1 MTLTMKTMEQKLQ
14 KAGRK
19 HSRLYLFCN
28 FTALM
33 IISAYSALMCSE
45 TVQTV
50 FPSGGDSRKQMYFI
64 FAMTLAGCIVF
75 TIYAV
80 GLFFRHKSAQLGI
93 LMALGA
99 SRKRLLPGLFRE
111 VLFLS
116 GTSAAAGILAGFPFV
131 WLIWSLF
138 RLVLVDSSEME
149 LVLDYR
155 CLFLS
160 LAFFLLVVG
169 LACFTA
175 WRYLKKTNIM
185 EVIREEHINEP
196 VKELGRWCGPLGLLL
211 IFAGGV
217 MGYCAPFIWEK
228 LFSAYAPSWASL
240 LYAPMFVGLY
250 MMMLYTVVYG
260 WGKHKK
266 NPYKKIISRGMM
278 KFQARQTVNNLLVVT
293 LLMAGGCFAMF
304 YLPASG
310 TSAVLG
316 YVNYSHD
323 YFYQYPV
330 DQAVPGE
337 DAVKE
342 LAGEYGLSTKDW
354 GGCDY
359 IMLGIGGTAEMADEG
374 GRYHVEYLPVLG
386 EARFLSEDAFH
397 ALTGEYV
404 DVAPG
409 TYFGINNREESNI
422 YLNEGA
428 QDLTNMVTGKQ
439 IPTQFAG
446 YLHYDLMSDSSG
458 YYVLDRGDYE
468 LLEEGL
474 TDSWRGRILQFNVEG
489 KDSYPFAREFYLRFL
504 HSFDESC
511 EYHREYD
518 RVAKMRAEEA
528 GETYWMDTESGD
540 GFRVSYEEW
549 ESMIFQSGWKYQ
561 PKFRIMLLNDY
572 LCMMGVLYMMFLF
585 IFIVCLTTSLVVCY
599 TRCQTIAMNNRYIF
613 DDLKKLGASPAFLAG
628 EVKSQCGSVFGVP
641 GVVGMSVMYVLFAM
655 ILYANDGRIT
665 DYEAAAL
672 LICLALVLLIGLGI
686 GAVYRRTAVGIM
698 RQLGIGLAE
707 GIR

>member
-1 MTLTMKTMEQKLQ
+1 
-14 KAGRK
+14 
-19 HSRLYLFCN
+19 
-28 FTALM
+28 
-33 IISAYSALMCSE
+33 
-45 TVQTV
+45 
-50 FPSGGDSRKQMYFI
+50 
-64 FAMTLAGCIVF
+64 
-75 TIYAV
+75 
-80 GLFFRHKSAQLGI
+80 
-93 LMALGA
+93 
-99 SRKRLLPGLFRE
+99 
-111 VLFLS
+111 
-116 GTSAAAGILAGFPFV
+116 
-131 WLIWSLF
+131 
-138 RLVLVDSSEME
+138 
-149 LVLDYR
+149 
-155 CLFLS
+155 
-160 LAFFLLVVG
+160 
-169 LACFTA
+169 
-175 WRYLKKTNIM
+175 
-185 EVIREEHINEP
+185 
-196 VKELGRWCGPLGLLL
+196 
-211 IFAGGV
+211 
-217 MGYCAPFIWEK
+217 
-228 LFSAYAPSWASL
+228 
-240 LYAPMFVGLY
+240 
-250 MMMLYTVVYG
+250 
-260 WGKHKK
+260 
-266 NPYKKIISRGMM
+266 
-278 KFQARQTVNNLLVVT
+278 
-293 LLMAGGCFAMF
+293 
-304 YLPASG
+304 
-310 TSAVLG
+310 
-316 YVNYSHD
+316 
-323 YFYQYPV
+323 
-330 DQAVPGE
+330 
-337 DAVKE
+337 
-342 LAGEYGLSTKDW
+342 
-354 GGCDY
+354 
-359 IMLGIGGTAEMADEG
+359 MADEG

-446 YLHYDLMSDSSG
+446 CLHYDLMSDSSG

-511 EYHREYD
+511 EYHRAYD